1 MFYYKDYL
9 TLNSKFSKSTNIVHD
24 SEDCENYIL
33 TTSAQ
38 NVLKVLFKRDY
49 HNSISLIGP
58 FGCGKSSLL
67 LYINTLLSDNEYST
81 KCIGKLKENNND
93 LFLEYGEFRDSRK
106 FLRIKIIGEHTS
118 FKTQFKN
125 VLLNHKELKTTNK
138 YLKEDNEFLLSKALE
153 YLNSDLNKSIY
164 SDILFSIDEFGKFI
178 EYGLEDINSNDIF
191 DLQTLSEFVNKKN
204 NIKLIVSLHKSF
216 NEYTLDSASISYSDW
231 DKIQGRFENIIFKD
245 DYYEMLNIF
254 KETISLKE
262 SNHLSESKNLVK
274 KICEDEN
281 LKKSINFTEVEKLF
295 ENIIPLHPYAVLII
309 VEIFTKYFQNQRS
322 IYSFIFSSEPA
333 AFQEF
338 IYKKLEKKELY
349 TLSNLYDYVS
359 YLLRVYSIILPDREI
374 WYFSEERLK
383 DPRITNIVQ
392 KDIIKTIS
400 LIHTFKLSSTVI
412 PNDAHIILSLM
423 DKYSELEIIKN
434 IEKLKELNLLTFQ
447 EQTLSYSLLEDSN
460 IDINKELKNII
471 SKDINIDY
479 EAKIDQII
487 KNKYLVAKRFFSEYG
502 NKKVF
507 EKKYV
512 SNSKKLL
519 DSGYKILL
527 IDNRDFDVKSISKK
541 NKKSVFVILKNTKKI
556 NELVEKTE
564 ALNIMKDENKEKIS
578 LKTNDIIESM
588 ILDYSI
594 SLDKILYESC
604 LNSRVYFKGNEYIYN
619 SKVIQRLLTEISE
632 ESYPDTPILN
642 NYTLNHTISNKTTNT
657 TIVKGLFRKLLGEF
671 DKKDLDFA
679 KFPPEKALYLSIV
692 KPAGI
697 HRKIDDEYKL
707 CEPNNLNFKNIWN
720 FISKVLSKKIKVI
733 EILNILEQEPFGL
746 NKASA
751 LFILSLYII
760 VNKDKI
766 NIFRDN
772 TYTYDLPVDL
782 LINIWKASERYEV
795 ELVTLTKEQERL
807 FEGYIKIAT
816 KLSDFSFSKEKIT
829 AITKTLFGKF
839 RQLPEYAMTTRKLS
853 KEAINLRSSL
863 LSMKEPTESFFSKF
877 PKDLGYDSIKNID
890 VLEYEVKF
898 KNAFNEIALSYVQ
911 EVTSLEKYI
920 AEVFHL
926 DSNSFPYNNS
936 LIKLSK
942 KLEKLDGLNSNI
954 KAMLGAFTYS
964 NTTIELIDKLTV
976 ILMRKKLEECTDKD
990 IDIFK
995 DIFLQYSE
1003 QILSKLEL
1011 SDIAT
1016 ENHDVRKVSLASLDS
1031 NLNKVIS
1038 IDKKKMDKI
1047 QEEVLRIKKIIPSS
1061 YTNDEK
1067 LYLISQLLNE
1077 ELKNE

>member
-9 TLNSKFSKSTNIVHD
+9 TLNSKFTKSTNIVHD

-93 LFLEYGEFRDSRK
+93 LFLEYEEFRDSRK

-153 YLNSDLNKSIY
+153 YLNSDLNKSVY
-164 SDILFSIDEFGKFI
+164 SDILFSVDEFGKFI
-178 EYGLEDINSNDIF
+178 EYGLEDVNSNDIF
-191 DLQTLSEFVNKKN
+191 DLQTLSEFINKKKN
-204 NIKLIVSLHKSF
+204 FKLIVSLHKSF
-216 NEYTLDSASISYSDW
+216 NEYTVDSSSISYTDW

-262 SNHLSESKNLVK
+262 SIDLNESKNLIRKV
-274 KICEDEN
+274 CEDKTFTKN
-281 LKKSINFTEVEKLF
+281 INFTKIEELF

-309 VEIFTKYFQNQRS
+309 AEIFTKYFQNQRS

-338 IYKKLEKKELY
+338 IYRELTKNELY

-359 YLLRVYSIILPDREI
+359 YLLRVYSIVLPDREI

-383 DPRITNIVQ
+383 DSRVTNVIQ

-400 LIHTFKLSSTVI
+400 LIHSFKLSNTVI
-412 PNDAHIILSLM
+412 PNDKHIVLSLI
-423 DKYSELEIIKN
+423 DKYEETEIMES
-434 IEKLKELNLLTFQ
+434 IEELKELNLLTFQ

-460 IDINKELKNII
+460 IDINKELKNLL
-471 SKDINIDY
+471 SKDIIIDH
-479 EAKIDQII
+479 EIKIDQLI

-512 SNSKKLL
+512 SKNTKLL
-519 DSGYKILL
+519 DESYKVLL
-527 IDNRDFDVKSISKK
+527 VDNRDLDIKILSKK
-541 NKKSVFVILKNTKKI
+541 NKKSLFVPLKNTKKI

-564 ALNIMKDENKEKIS
+564 ALHIIKDENKEKIS
-578 LKTNDIIESM
+578 IKTNNIIDSM
-588 ILDYSI
+588 ILDYSV
-594 SLDKILYESC
+594 SLDKILYESY
-604 LNSRVYFKGNEYIYN
+604 LDSVIYFKGNEYKYD
-619 SKVIQRLLTEISE
+619 SKTIQQILTEISKDNFAD
-632 ESYPDTPILN
+632 SPILN
-642 NYTLNHTISNKTTNT
+642 NYTLNHTISNKATNT
-657 TIVKGLFRKLLGEF
+657 TIVKGLFKKLLEES
-671 DKKDLDFA
+671 DKDDLGFL

-692 KPAGI
+692 KPSGM
-697 HRKIDDEYKL
+697 HKKIGTVYGL
-707 CEPNNLNFKNIWN
+707 CEPSNLNFKNIWKT
-720 FISKVLSKKIKVI
+720 ITDLLSKKIKVS
-733 EILNILEQEPFGL
+733 EILNTLSLEPFGL
-746 NKASA
+746 NKASG

-782 LINIWKASERYEV
+782 LINIWKATDRYEV
-795 ELVTLTKEQERL
+795 QLVTLTKEQEKL
-807 FEGYIKIAT
+807 FEVYVKIAT
-816 KLSDFSFSKEKIT
+816 NLSDLSFSKEKIT
-829 AITKTLFGKF
+829 AITKTLFSKF

-853 KEAINLRSSL
+853 KEAMKLRSSL
-863 LSMKEPTESFFSKF
+863 LSMKEPTESFFGKF
-877 PKDLGYDSIKNID
+877 PKDLGYETITTINIS
-890 VLEYEVKF
+890 EYEIKF

-911 EVTSLEKYI
+911 EVTSLEQYI
-920 AEVFHL
+920 AEIFHL

-954 KAMLGAFTYS
+954 KAMLVAFTYS
-964 NTTIELIDKLTV
+964 NTIIELIDKLTV

-995 DIFLQYSE
+995 DVFLQYSE
-1003 QILSKLEL
+1003 QIVSKLEL

-1016 ENHDVRKVSLASLDS
+1016 EKQDVRKVSLASLDS

-1038 IDKKKMDKI
+1038 IDKNKMDRI
-1047 QEEVLRIKKIIPSS
+1047 QEEVLRIKNIIPSS